1 MTEFTANGKPV
12 LEITG
17 LGDGSYR
24 AYRAAWSARPATAP
38 DVAVAPL
45 PNDRMRVSV
54 SWNGATDVAAW
65 RFLTGSGSRPV
76 VAKTVPRKSFETTV
90 TLARS
95 PNVTAEALAPTA
107 PSLAG
112 QNPESSS

>member
-1 MTEFTANGKPV
+1 M
-12 LEITG
+12 
-17 LGDGSYR
+17 
-24 AYRAAWSARPATAP
+24 
-38 DVAVAPL
+38 APL

-95 PNVTAEALAPTA
+95 PNVRAEALAPDGTVLGRSE
-107 PSLAG
+107 PRIV
-112 QNPESSS
+112 